1 MPSSK
6 SVSFRTSLIYRL
18 EAIILRL
25 AVGLFRLIPM
35 DVAASI
41 MGFFWRTI
49 APRTYR
55 HKRALSHL
63 EKAYPEME
71 PVERERIARGMWDN
85 LGRVA
90 AETFFID
97 RLMKDERRFEPIAD
111 KATQQVLDGE
121 TGAIFVSLHT
131 GNWELCV
138 QPAARNG
145 VEIAGVYQALK
156 NPIADE
162 MLRNMRQ
169 SLYAAGLHSK
179 GHQTARKLIS
189 ILRKG
194 GVVAIMGDLRE
205 TRGLKVPFFG
215 RAAFANPVP
224 VSLARTCGVPI
235 ILGRTVRKKGS
246 TFLIEGR
253 GYQVPVTDDRQ
264 ADIEQGTRE
273 IHEIFEGWIRE
284 HPEQWMWI
292 HRKWAKA

>member
-1 MPSSK
+1 M
-6 SVSFRTSLIYRL
+6 SLPTRL
-18 EAIILRL
+18 LHRMEAIALRL
-25 AVGLFRLIPM
+25 AVGLFRLIPV
-35 DVAASI
+35 DLAASI
-41 MGFFWRTI
+41 MGFLWRTI
-49 APRTYR
+49 APFTHR
-55 HKRALSHL
+55 HKRALAHL
-63 EKAYPEME
+63 ETAYPELTGT
-71 PVERERIARGMWDN
+71 ERETIARGMWDN

-97 RLMKDERRFEPIAD
+97 RLLKDGKRFEPVAD
-111 KATQQVLDGE
+111 EATRRVLNGE

-138 QPAARNG
+138 QPAAANG

-162 MLRNMRQ
+162 MLRDMRH
-169 SLYAAGLHSK
+169 SLYAGGLHSK

-215 RAAFANPVP
+215 RPAFANPVP
-224 VSLARTCGVPI
+224 VSLARSCGVPI
-235 ILGRTVRKKGS
+235 ILGRTVRKSGS
-246 TFLIEGR
+246 TFKIEGR
-253 GYQVPVTDDRQ
+253 GYQVPVTHDRQ
-264 ADIEQGTRE
+264 ADIEKGTAD
-273 IHEIFEGWIRE
+273 IHAIFEDWIRE

-292 HRKWAKA
+292 HRKWAKANG